1 MKSEYFFLLHTRT
14 HAGPGCS
21 RNLPTLLEQNS
32 FKTCLVL
39 VDQGVA
45 DNSLYFKEVMG
56 IIETA
61 GVTVHQET
69 LRGSEEPDYDYLDQ
83 VAYGVR
89 KLSGVDAVIGIGG
102 GSCLDITKA
111 VAVLMTNPGKGI
123 EYRGF
128 DKVQNPGL
136 PVIAIPTTA
145 GTGSEVT
152 INAVFTDKKEMKKLG
167 INGRYMNAAYAV
179 LDALW
184 TLSCPHQVA
193 VSSGMDALVHS
204 LESFMCRQ
212 ANDLTR
218 VYSSAAFQKIITALP
233 TLTED
238 PENEDKRQQILLG
251 AYLAGAAL
259 FNSGSGIS
267 GALSYPLGVHH
278 KVPHGVGGGMF
289 IGSVLEYNVDH
300 GFYDYALLWDLVGD
314 DKSGTDEEKSRRV
327 VDLVKKVAEQ
337 IGVPAHLNQWG
348 VTRENLHELH
358 QHVVPLQAAFDQNPV
373 PFSAETDALAMLE
386 KHIK

>member
-1 MKSEYFFLLHTRT
+1 MKTEYFFLLHTRT
-14 HAGPGCS
+14 HSGPGWS
-21 RNLPTLLEQNS
+21 KKLPSLLVQNS

-45 DNSLYFKEVMG
+45 DNSSYFMEVMDAVKA
-56 IIETA
+56 A
-61 GVTVHQET
+61 GVTIHLET

-83 VAYGVR
+83 VADHARG
-89 KLSGVDAVIGIGG
+89 LSGIDAVIGIGG

-111 VAVLMTNPGKGI
+111 VAVLMTNSGRGI

-167 INGRYMNAAYAV
+167 INGRYMNASFAV

-204 LESFMCRQ
+204 LESFMCHQ

-218 VYSSAAFQKIITALP
+218 VYSSAAFQKIITALSA
-233 TLTED
+233 LTED
-238 PENEDKRQQILLG
+238 PKNEEKRQLLLLG
-251 AYLAGAAL
+251 AWLAGAAL

-289 IGSVLEYNVDH
+289 IGSVLEYNVNN
-300 GFYDYALLWDLVGD
+300 GFFDYAQLWDLVGD
-314 DKSGTDEEKSRRV
+314 EKSGTDEEKSRRV
-327 VDLVKKVAEQ
+327 VELVKKVGDQ
-337 IGVPAHLNQWG
+337 IGVPAYLNQWG

-373 PFSAETDALAMLE
+373 PFSAETDALELLQ
-386 KHIK
+386 KHVK

>member
-1 MKSEYFFLLHTRT
+1 MKTDYFFLLHTRT
-14 HAGPGCS
+14 HAGLGWS
-21 RNLPTLLEQNS
+21 KNLPSLLEQNA

-45 DNSLYFKEVMG
+45 DNSPYFTEVID
-56 IIETA
+56 IIKSA
-61 GVTVHQET
+61 GVTVHVET

-83 VAYGVR
+83 VADRARALHGI
-89 KLSGVDAVIGIGG
+89 DAVIGIGG
-102 GSCLDITKA
+102 GSCLDISKA

-136 PVIAIPTTA
+136 PMIAIPTTA

-167 INGRYMNAAYAV
+167 INGRYMNASYAV

-184 TLSCPHQVA
+184 TMSCPHQAA
-193 VSSGMDALVHS
+193 VSAGMDALVHS

-218 VYSSAAFQKIITALP
+218 VYSSSAFQKIITALP
-233 TLTED
+233 ALAED
-238 PENEDKRQQILLG
+238 PKNEGKRQQLLLG
-251 AYLAGAAL
+251 AYLAGIAL
-259 FNSGSGIS
+259 YNSGSGIS

-278 KVPHGVGGGMF
+278 KVPHGLGGGMF
-289 IGSVLEYNVDH
+289 IGSVLEYNVGK
-300 GFYDYALLWDLVGD
+300 GFYDYARLWDLVGE

-327 VDLVKKVAEQ
+327 VDLVKKVGER
-337 IGVPAHLNQWG
+337 IGVPAYLNQWG
-348 VTRENLHELH
+348 VIRENLRDIH
-358 QHVVPLQAAFDQNPV
+358 QHVLPLQAAFDQNPV

-386 KHIK
+386 KHVK